1 METDEEAE
9 ARVAAVAESQV
20 LKTIKQKDLNAQA
33 KFFYEA
39 DGYSYGHF
47 EEEAAKE
54 KQRHDAENDLWLQAF
69 HSRTVLN
76 IEKPE
81 DRATLRLQQEA
92 KQKAK
97 KNKRPGRPKKE
108 TRVGGDGGGDGNL
121 DPPQNKE
128 AAGVKKGRAL
138 AKVLALTGRGGKLHE
153 DVFEGKPLRH
163 FIDLSNRGN
172 CFCSCRSK
180 NTGEGYD
187 DEPWVYC
194 DNDNEPGGCFGYRCY
209 HLNCIGASTRPK
221 NPSKDDFVCE
231 WCLRQMKYIQE
242 KKKKKKKKTTT
253 TTKTKGAPA
262 LAEEKG
268 AEP

>member
-1 METDEEAE
+1 MRADGGGDDDEDITVETDEETE
-9 ARVAAVAESQV
+9 ARVAVAAESQV
-20 LKTIKQKDLNAQA
+20 LKTIKQKDLNAQT

-39 DGYSYGHF
+39 HGYSCGHF

-54 KQRHDAENDLWLQAF
+54 KQRHDAENDLWLQEF
-69 HSRTVLN
+69 HSRIVLN
-76 IEKPE
+76 IEKPG
-81 DRATLRLQQEA
+81 DRAIPRSQQEA

-97 KNKRPGRPKKE
+97 KSKRPGRPKKE
-108 TRVGGDGGGDGNL
+108 TRVGGDGGGDGGDDGNL

-128 AAGVKKGRAL
+128 AADVKKERAL

-163 FIDLSNRGN
+163 FIDLSKRGN

-194 DNDNEPGGCFGYRCY
+194 DNDNKPGGCVG
-209 HLNCIGASTRPK
+209 
-221 NPSKDDFVCE
+221 
-231 WCLRQMKYIQE
+231 
-242 KKKKKKKKTTT
+242 
-253 TTKTKGAPA
+253 
-262 LAEEKG
+262 
-268 AEP
+268 